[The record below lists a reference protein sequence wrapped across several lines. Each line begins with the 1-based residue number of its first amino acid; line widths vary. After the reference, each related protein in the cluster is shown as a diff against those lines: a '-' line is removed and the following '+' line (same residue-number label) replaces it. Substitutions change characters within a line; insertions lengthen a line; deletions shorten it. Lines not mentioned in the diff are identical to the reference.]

1 MANVAQQND
10 SFSRLAV
17 CELSDIGGL
26 KGLSILKPGNLMSGL
41 KKLLKSAREELQ
53 GKNYEAAKEYCV
65 QILDED
71 ETNYN
76 ALVFLGLAEQNL
88 RNVAESERAY
98 QKAAKLAPSNPLA
111 WQGLVNLY
119 GETDNNSRLAEALDA
134 LRRLYLESKEGQKCL
149 ETTNKL
155 IDLFER
161 TNQRLKA
168 IAVLKSLAPG
178 TEYNDLC
185 ANLDLPS
192 PLVLWQRIADLQEQ
206 HDTELRSKEVE
217 TRRRRLGAD
226 SLEVIRENV
235 DKEVIITSQL
245 EEIYDILLDI
255 AKQHT
260 EENQVYL
267 EIGQRFV
274 EFMSKKLPYVAS
286 EEKGKLHAKMLSLA
300 RAIIDQG
307 SRAPLS
313 FETIIDSQDVA
324 VADYDVGFFNLIRN
338 ELGDSYLVRL
348 ASGYLAWRASTDNV
362 DPLNDLLQGLQENPS
377 SFFGYRVL
385 GEVYVDRRDYDAA
398 VECLNKAQE
407 LYTQITERTTQN
419 LTNVAV
425 SLELSLARAYLLLG
439 SKTLPNA
446 LKLYKGILQ
455 RSSNNIMG
463 LQGLGMTLSAMQKFD
478 EAQRCFEKVLQ
489 LDNENDTAK
498 AELGW
503 IYYQKGNYIE
513 ALRLLREAI
522 GKREDAVHLC
532 WLGKVY
538 WAMGD
543 VYRTD
548 KQFAHANWLGA
559 AKRDPNYAPAFACLG
574 QFYAEIEQDRVRAVR
589 CYTRA
594 VALDAGNEQAA
605 KALSRM
611 LLEDGQSTSAKGVLN
626 AFVSKAQR
634 AAWAYKQLGF
644 IALANKEHI
653 EAMGHFQ
660 TALRINS
667 KDTHCWEGLGEAY
680 MTDGKYMAALK
691 AFGRGL
697 ELEAGSVSLN
707 YQVAAL
713 KQQLGLYGEAVQAYR
728 QSLDLI
734 AATNRESMRA
744 HIPTLKGLCESL
756 LLEARQSF
764 EGGAHGL
771 CAQLLGEALET
782 TLNAMKTTQLHS
794 LAKILGDTSLAYKL
808 LIPAYAKKASVQVV
822 RDAIDYLE
830 ASLSASG
837 QSNVADG
844 DSTEGVDLLLR
855 CATAAYKLAIQLCAR
870 KGSKEALDLSAGYW
884 HDLAL
889 TYFYRHHELFAKD
902 PEGARR
908 ERFSSY
914 AVACEKKAIKK
925 HPLNDAYWNALGV
938 YTLLEDARVSQH
950 ALIKAL
956 ESNAENPAS
965 WANLGLLYLLQE
977 DLDLARQAFSRVQFA
992 DPEWP
997 MGWFGLAIIAE
1008 RAGKDAL
1015 EFFEQAYELGGTAV
1029 LEVNY
1034 IYANYIY
1041 RHATRHRRRDSA
1053 SYSTATLC
1061 LLKITQQRPDDWGPL
1076 NLLGLVL
1083 ERQGIYSKALDAFD
1097 DAMRALQSSNIA
1109 RLPADERKTSLRLI
1123 TENRARVLCSMGRF
1137 SDSTAAYS
1145 EVLNTAVGDVYT
1157 QIGNGLA
1164 LSFEERLPAS
1174 LESFEKAFQIAA
1186 DATGEDGTTTL
1197 PNDVTLIL
1205 SQVLYALGSEQHQE
1219 LAKQQLLSCVARD
1232 PRNMKALIGLCAFGL
1247 IRQDFA
1253 LAQSAAAEIIKIPPD
1268 GLGELDVDADDVLSR
1283 LFMLQGNLKASK
1295 GFLSKAVHRY
1305 PWKAERWR
1313 TLAEFLYRHAPG
1325 DTSTLKTADAAV
1337 VLPAAPT
1344 SAARSSVNMTL
1355 GLTSLAAGEA
1365 GSGTS
1370 LTTQSRKR
1378 QRALQRAIRI
1388 SPGNAVAWI
1397 ALALQIR
1404 ADAAVDVSVSENNP
1418 SESVLRFRTRC
1429 KTVQRIAEQAASV
1442 ATFEQQGNLLS
1453 GSVNH
1458 AHRRSH
1464 LSSAIAWSTLVVAES
1479 GIARGEADGHTMD
1492 DLRIGTQL
1500 ASNVVEQGH
1509 PRLQGYAYAVIGRG
1523 LQATADAVGA
1533 TLSYKKAA
1541 ITGLGSALEDLAQLY
1556 QSLLLHPASELCYRQ
1571 SLLMKPSSYL
1581 RLRFS
1586 SLLRLTKLALT
1597 IANIPLANEAIN
1609 EALKLNATSLAGRC
1623 LQALMYFRSGEAGK
1637 ANKVLR
1643 GLDQAHPYVKLVTDS
1658 LG

>member
-1 MANVAQQND
+1 
-10 SFSRLAV
+10 
-17 CELSDIGGL
+17 
-26 KGLSILKPGNLMSGL
+26 MSGL

-65 QILDED
+65 QILDDD

-119 GETDNNSRLAEALDA
+119 GETDNNSRLAEVLDA
-134 LRRLYLESKEGQKCL
+134 LRRLYLKSKEGQKCL

-155 IDLFER
+155 IDLCER

-168 IAVLKSLAPG
+168 IDVLKSLASG

-192 PLVLWQRIADLQEQ
+192 PLALWRRIADMQEQ
-206 HDTELRSKEVE
+206 YDTELRNKEVE

-226 SLEVIRENV
+226 SLEVIRETV
-235 DKEVIITSQL
+235 DKEVIMASQRLLANVLQL
-245 EEIYDILLDI
+245 EEIYDTLLSI

-260 EENQVYL
+260 ENNQVYL
-267 EIGQRFV
+267 EMGQRFV

-286 EEKGKLHAKMLSLA
+286 EDKGKLHAKMLSLA
-300 RAIIDQG
+300 RDIIDHG
-307 SRAPLS
+307 SRTPLP
-313 FETIIDSQDVA
+313 FEVIIDSQDVA
-324 VADYDVGFFNLIRN
+324 VADYDVGFLNLIRN
-338 ELGDSYLVRL
+338 ELGDSYLVQL
-348 ASGYLAWRASTDNV
+348 ANGYLAWRASADNV
-362 DPLNDLLQGLQENPS
+362 DPLNDLLEGLQENPS

-398 VECLNKAQE
+398 VECLIKAQG
-407 LYTQITERTTQN
+407 LYTQIMERTTQI

-439 SKTLPNA
+439 SKNLPNA
-446 LKLYKGILQ
+446 LKLYKGILE
-455 RSSNNIMG
+455 RSSNNIVG

-503 IYYQKGNYIE
+503 IYYQKGNYNE

-522 GKREDAVHLC
+522 DRREDSVHLC

-548 KQFAHANWLGA
+548 KQFAHASWLAA

-611 LLEDGQSTSAKGVLN
+611 LLEDEQLTSAKGVLTT
-626 AFVSKAQR
+626 FVSKAQR

-644 IALANKEHI
+644 IALVNKEHI

-660 TALRINS
+660 TTLRISS
-667 KDTHCWEGLGEAY
+667 KDPHCWEGLGEAY

-713 KQQLGLYGEAVQAYR
+713 KQQLGLYGDAVQAYR
-728 QSLDLI
+728 RSLDLI
-734 AATNRESMRA
+734 AAANGENIKA

-782 TLNAMKTTQLHS
+782 TLDAMKTTKLHS
-794 LAKILGDTSLAYKL
+794 LAKILGDTCLAYKL

-830 ASLSASG
+830 GNLSASG

-844 DSTEGVDLLLR
+844 DSAEGVNLLLR

-870 KGSKEALDLSAGYW
+870 KGTKEALDLSAGYW
-884 HDLAL
+884 HDLAF

-956 ESNAENPAS
+956 ESNAENASS
-965 WANLGLLYLLQE
+965 WANLGLLYLLQGDIE
-977 DLDLARQAFSRVQFA
+977 LARQAFSRVQFA

-1015 EFFEQAYELGGTAV
+1015 EFFEQAYELGGAAV

-1061 LLKITQQRPDDWGPL
+1061 LLRITQQRPDDWGPL

-1083 ERQGIYSKALDAFD
+1083 ERQGIYSKALNAFD
-1097 DAMRALQSSNIA
+1097 DAMRALQSSSVA
-1109 RLPADERKTSLRLI
+1109 HLPADERMTSLRLI
-1123 TENRARVLCSMGRF
+1123 TENRARVLCSMGHY
-1137 SDSTAAYS
+1137 SDSTAVYS
-1145 EVLNTAVGDVYT
+1145 EVLNAAVGDAYT

-1186 DATGEDGTTTL
+1186 GASAEDGTTTL
-1197 PNDVTLIL
+1197 PNDITLIL

-1232 PRNMKALIGLCAFGL
+1232 PHHMKALIGLCAFGL
-1247 IRQDFA
+1247 IRQDFP

-1268 GLGELDVDADDVLSR
+1268 GLWELDTEADDVLSR

-1313 TLAEFLYRHAPG
+1313 TLAEFLYRYVSIGDPREPYAKVINPYVRSHAPG

-1344 SAARSSVNMTL
+1344 SVLRSSVNVTL

-1365 GSGTS
+1365 GPGTS
-1370 LTTQSRKR
+1370 LPAQSGKR

-1388 SPGNAVAWI
+1388 SPGNAEAWI

-1404 ADAAVDVSVSENNP
+1404 ADAAVDVSI
-1418 SESVLRFRTRC
+1418 SESNPPESVSRFRTKC

-1442 ATFEQQGNLLS
+1442 ATFEQHGNLLS
-1453 GSVNH
+1453 GSVSH
-1458 AHRRSH
+1458 DHRRSH
-1464 LSSAIAWSTLVVAES
+1464 LASAIAWSTLVVAES
-1479 GIARGEADGHTMD
+1479 VIARGEADGNNVD

-1500 ASNVVEQGH
+1500 ASTVVEQGH
-1509 PRLQGYAYAVIGRG
+1509 PRIQGYAYAVIGRG
-1523 LQATADAVGA
+1523 LQATADVVGA

-1556 QSLLLHPASELCYRQ
+1556 QSLLVHPASELCYRQ
-1571 SLLMKPSSYL
+1571 SLLMKPSSYP

-1586 SLLRLTKLALT
+1586 SLLRLAKLALT

-1623 LQALMYFRSGEAGK
+1623 LQALMYLRSGEAGK

-1643 GLDQAHPYVKLVTDS
+1643 GLDHAHPYVKLVTGS